1 MSNNALLIAKL
12 AISLQESIVNKE
24 FEGKSPIVLIAK
36 GMELL
41 NDIPELIGT
50 TKKNI
55 LIEIIQRIASGR
67 DGIIGTDDDIIS
79 KEYVDMIRSV
89 LELNIVDGL
98 IDVIADASNGKF
110 NIGKAVT
117 LVENVS
123 YMKCFEKCFSK
134 TKVA

>member
-123 YMKCFEKCFSK
+123 YMKCFENCFSK
-134 TKVA
+134 PKVA